1 MKRTVYFPELFKEI
15 GEAKTR
21 KEKIEI
27 LRKYKDVKGM
37 MELLYLCYE
46 PSVEWYITR
55 RELDNL
61 HYDKMDIPDYD
72 LAPTTLFVLARRQLA
87 NYTNLRVPP
96 LKKYKIIRCI
106 QTDFSSLHPD
116 EVELFKQIV
125 DGRIQ
130 QKGLTENLVREAFP
144 GLLKELP
151 KEVPPPTK
159 ARDSKFTQKSEP
171 LVVEDGNTTQ
181 KKTTRKSKTKTTQ
194 KKTTRKTI
202 PRKTT
207 TRKKKVTKKETK

>member
-15 GEAKTR
+15 GDAKTR

-55 RELDNL
+55 KELDNL
-61 HYDKMDIPDYD
+61 QYDKMDIPDYD

-130 QKGLTENLVREAFP
+130 QKGLTEKLVREAFP

-151 KEVPPPTK
+151 EEVPPTK
-159 ARDSKFTQKSEP
+159 ARDSKFAQKTEP
-171 LVVEDGNTTQ
+171 LVVTEE
-181 KKTTRKSKTKTTQ
+181 KKTTPK
-194 KKTTRKTI
+194 KKTTARK
-202 PRKTT
+202 KTT
-207 TRKKKVTKKETK
+207 TRKKTTSRKKVTKKETE